1 MSDKEISDL
10 LREMRNEPVPMD
22 SVRRVRARV
31 AERTQP
37 RGRAWWWIPA
47 MAAALCTFFA
57 TLWLNNR
64 PVERPRTVAQEQK
77 QPAASPALAELK
89 RQPQPV
95 LRAVSRPKLKPI
107 GAVRKDD
114 DKILIR
120 IETPDP
126 DVVIL
131 LVGD

>member
-1 MSDKEISDL
+1 MSDEEMNDL
-10 LREMRNEPVPMD
+10 LRGMRDDPVPMD

-37 RGRAWWWIPA
+37 RARARWWVPA
-47 MAAALCTFFA
+47 VAAALCTLFV
-57 TLWLNNR
+57 TLWLNR
-64 PVERPRTVAQEQK
+64 PAERPRAVAQERK
-77 QPAASPALAELK
+77 QPAAAPVITEPKRQARPALH
-89 RQPQPV
+89 
-95 LRAVSRPKLKPI
+95 AVSRPKPKAVRP
-107 GAVRKDD
+107 VRKDENV
-114 DKILIR
+114 LIR

>member
-10 LREMRNEPVPMD
+10 LRGMRDEPVPMD
-22 SVRRVRARV
+22 SVRRVRAMV

-37 RGRAWWWIPA
+37 RVRAWWWMPA
-47 MAAALCTFFA
+47 VAAALCTLVV
-57 TLWLNNR
+57 TLWLNHR
-64 PVERPRTVAQEQK
+64 PAERPRTVALEQK
-77 QPAASPALAELK
+77 QHAALPMISEPK
-89 RQPQPV
+89 RQPQPA
-95 LRAVSRPKLKPI
+95 LQAVSRPKPKPVRP
-107 GAVRKDD
+107 VRKDD
-114 DKILIR
+114 DILIR

>member
-1 MSDKEISDL
+1 MNDKEMNDL
-10 LREMRNEPVPMD
+10 LRGMRDEPVPMD

-37 RGRAWWWIPA
+37 GARAWWWIPA
-47 MAAALCTFFA
+47 VAAALLVG
-57 TLWLNNR
+57 LWLSHG
-64 PVERPRTVAQEQK
+64 PTERPASTPVMVAE
-77 QPAASPALAELK
+77 PK
-89 RQPQPV
+89 RQPQPT
-95 LRAVSRPKLKPI
+95 LHAVSRPKPEPKPKPVRP
-107 GAVRKDD
+107 VRKRE

-131 LVGD
+131 LIGD